1 MQDIGFQFITT
12 DKLSLPIL
20 GEKKLS
26 TDVLRLDKIHPLIS
40 GNKFFK
46 LRYYLE
52 EATLTGK
59 TAIVTFGGAW
69 SNHIL
74 ATAAACQLNGF
85 KSLAYIRGEEITT
98 LSPTLSEAKKLGMK
112 LIFLSRD
119 EYQKKKRDFSDAN
132 TESYVIHEG
141 GFGVAGA
148 AGAAT
153 ILSHCKKEDYTHI
166 CCAAGTGTMTAGLLI
181 GAGSTQQVISCS
193 VLKNNTQLKADILS
207 LAEKNSGNLMLVEDY
222 HFGGYAKYTDT
233 LISFMNK
240 FYTHTNVPS
249 DFVYTGKLFFGIHD
263 LITQHFFPPGSKLLI
278 IHSGGLQGNI
288 SLNKGTLIF

>member
-119 EYQKKKRDFSDAN
+119 
-132 TESYVIHEG
+132 
-141 GFGVAGA
+141 
-148 AGAAT
+148 
-153 ILSHCKKEDYTHI
+153 
-166 CCAAGTGTMTAGLLI
+166 
-181 GAGSTQQVISCS
+181 
-193 VLKNNTQLKADILS
+193 
-207 LAEKNSGNLMLVEDY
+207 
-222 HFGGYAKYTDT
+222 
-233 LISFMNK
+233 
-240 FYTHTNVPS
+240 
-249 DFVYTGKLFFGIHD
+249 
-263 LITQHFFPPGSKLLI
+263 
-278 IHSGGLQGNI
+278 
-288 SLNKGTLIF
+288 

>member
-12 DKLSLPIL
+12 DKLALPIL
-20 GEKKLS
+20 EEKKLS
-26 TDVLRLDKIHPLIS
+26 ADVLRLDKIHPLIS

-52 EATLTGK
+52 EATQTGK
-59 TAIVTFGGAW
+59 TTIATFGGAW

-74 ATAAACQLNGF
+74 ATAAACQLHGF
-85 KSLAYIRGEEITT
+85 KSLAYIRGEEIST

-119 EYQKKKRDFSDAN
+119 EYQKKKRDCSDTN
-132 TESYVIHEG
+132 TESYIIHEG
-141 GFGVAGA
+141 GFGVTGA

-207 LAEKNSGNLMLVEDY
+207 LTEKNSGNLMLVEDY

-233 LISFMNK
+233 LIAFMNM
-240 FYTHTNVPS
+240 FYTHTNIPS
-249 DFVYTGKLFFGIHD
+249 DFVYTGKLFFGIHN
-263 LITQHFFPPGSKLLI
+263 LITHHFFPPGSKLLI